1 MRTIENNPTWFFG
14 SAIPK
19 KLCEQ
24 IIQEGKQLKAVDGTV
39 DRDASEAYR
48 YPGLP
53 SETFRDGKI
62 AFFPED
68 YWIDRIIMSYV
79 FSANMKAKWNFSI
92 HGKEPVQFG
101 IYNKHNFYSW
111 HQDCGKNTRPNRKL
125 SVTVQLS
132 KPEEYEGGE
141 LQFLDLKE
149 GNPLKQLYDFK
160 IQGSV
165 IVFPSILKHRVQPV
179 TDGIRYSLIQWYH
192 GPEFT

>member
-1 MRTIENNPTWFFG
+1 MRTIENNPIWFFG

-24 IIQEGKQLKAVDGTV
+24 IIQEGKQLKAVDGTI
-39 DRDASEAYR
+39 DKERSEKDFVVEKS
-48 YPGLP
+48 L
-53 SETFRDGKI
+53 RDGKI

-68 YWIDRIIMSYV
+68 YWIDKIIMSYV
-79 FSANMKAKWNFSI
+79 FSANMKSKWNFSI
-92 HGKEPVQFG
+92 HEKEPVQFG

-111 HQDCGKNTRPNRKL
+111 HRDCEKNTRPNRKI

-132 KPEEYEGGE
+132 KPEEYKGGE
-141 LQFLDLKE
+141 LQFLDLQ
-149 GNPLKQLYDFK
+149 GNPLKQLHDFK

-165 IVFPSILKHRVQPV
+165 IVFPSMLKHRVQPV
-179 TDGIRYSLIQWYH
+179 TDGTRYSLVQWYH